1 MMAAERGPLRVVGRY
16 ALYNEIAA
24 GGMAT
29 VHIGRLL
36 GPVGF
41 ARTVAVKRLHPQF
54 AKDPEFVSMFL
65 DEARL
70 AARVQHPNVVATIDV
85 VATDGEL
92 FLIMDYV
99 RGESLSK
106 LLRTV
111 RKQGMRIPP
120 RIAVSIMCGFLHGL
134 HAAHEAKNERGDR
147 IDLVHRDVSPQNV
160 LVGADGI
167 PRVLDFGIAKA
178 AGRIQVTRDGQIK
191 GKLAYMPPEQ
201 LSGRDLT
208 RAVDIYASAVVMW
221 ETLTGERLFKGETE
235 SETLAKILRDPVVPP
250 SQIVPGLST
259 AFDAPLLR
267 ALSRE
272 AKLRHATAREL
283 AFELEKCV
291 GVASASEV
299 GEWVENM
306 VGPILSAREDQIAEI
321 ESNSAGLRV
330 SPSGRPEPES
340 SDSDSDMVGLPSSR
354 QGTLLG
360 VGAPSGTMP
369 MSQAHRR
376 VAPPTPGQPMQPSG
390 YQDAGQPPA
399 PYDSSRGVNGANAA
413 DESTGSKVTGS
424 RFTGTMSLP
433 VDRKLPIVASGLG
446 LLVLL
451 VIMGVV
457 LLGRGSA
464 ETGATSGTSASAS
477 ASASAASVGTGT
489 GTGAPTGAAT
499 AAPSSTITTADPIP
513 VPTPTVAETA
523 ETTATP
529 PPTPP
534 PTPLAAPTTPT
545 TPPTHA
551 AVGAHSAR
559 PPTPPTQATTAK
571 TATAPPVV
579 RKNCDPPY
587 TIDSNGRK
595 KYKLECM

>member
-1 MMAAERGPLRVVGRY
+1 MMAAERGGPLRVVGRY

-106 LLRTV
+106 LIRTAK
-111 RKQGMRIPP
+111 KQGQNVPP
-120 RIAVSIMCGFLHGL
+120 RIAASIICGFLHGL

-235 SETLAKILRDPVVPP
+235 GETLAKILRDPVIPP
-250 SQIVPGLST
+250 SEVVPGLPR
-259 AFDAPLLR
+259 AFDAPLLK
-267 ALSRE
+267 ALSRD
-272 AKLRHATAREL
+272 ASKRHATAREL

-306 VGPILSAREDQIAEI
+306 VGSILSAREDTIAEI
-321 ESNSAGLRV
+321 ESNSASLRV
-330 SPSGRPEPES
+330 KQDVE
-340 SDSDSDMVGLPSSR
+340 SDSDSHNVGLQSAHA
-354 QGTLLG
+354 GTMLG
-360 VGAPSGTMP
+360 IGPPSGTMP
-369 MSQAHRR
+369 MAHAKRMH
-376 VAPPTPGQPMQPSG
+376 APSVTETTAGPLSAPGE
-390 YQDAGQPPA
+390 
-399 PYDSSRGVNGANAA
+399 
-413 DESTGSKVTGS
+413 ESTGSKVTGS
-424 RFTGTMSLP
+424 RFTGTMTLP
-433 VDRKLPIVASGLG
+433 VNRRLPIIASALG

-451 VIMGVV
+451 LIMGVV
-457 LLGRGSA
+457 LLGRGPD
-464 ETGATSGTSASAS
+464 TSTVGTAPS
-477 ASASAASVGTGT
+477 ASASAAGSSAPASSAVVTASSSMPDPPATGSVAAVDSAQPGVDSKPAPS
-489 GTGAPTGAAT
+489 APTTAQHTTTGSHSTSRPPVIAAT
-499 AAPSSTITTADPIP
+499 PPR
-513 VPTPTVAETA
+513 
-523 ETTATP
+523 TATP
-529 PPTPP
+529 PPPP
-534 PTPLAAPTTPT
+534 
-545 TPPTHA
+545 
-551 AVGAHSAR
+551 
-559 PPTPPTQATTAK
+559 
-571 TATAPPVV
+571 V

-587 TIDSNGRK
+587 TIDANGRK